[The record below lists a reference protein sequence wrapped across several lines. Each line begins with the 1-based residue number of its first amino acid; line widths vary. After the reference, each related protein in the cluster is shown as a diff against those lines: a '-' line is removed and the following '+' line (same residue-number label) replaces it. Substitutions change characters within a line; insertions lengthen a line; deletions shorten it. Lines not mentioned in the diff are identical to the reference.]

1 MSEEPKKRKSAHEKI
16 MELRKEFRI
25 PEEETTEAEDK
36 FYEAKRQAAR
46 FRKSWL

>member
-16 MELRKEFRI
+16 MELRKEFGI

-36 FYEAKRQAAR
+36 FYFTGSR
-46 FRKSWL
+46 FGLCDSS